1 MDDWLDATLKTK
13 VVEVGGF
20 DVVAGAPQGEDDA
33 SCVSSSMSTVT
44 RSTVVT
50 KSTRTNTSAEDSR
63 YWTVDSRGKLFE
75 SDDYEK
81 RAEDLDAWLDSV
93 IE

>member
-1 MDDWLDATLKTK
+1 MKTK
-13 VVEVGGF
+13 IVEDRGY
-20 DVVAGAPQGEDDA
+20 DVVAGAQHGEDD
-33 SCVSSSMSTVT
+33 SCHSSGMSTVT